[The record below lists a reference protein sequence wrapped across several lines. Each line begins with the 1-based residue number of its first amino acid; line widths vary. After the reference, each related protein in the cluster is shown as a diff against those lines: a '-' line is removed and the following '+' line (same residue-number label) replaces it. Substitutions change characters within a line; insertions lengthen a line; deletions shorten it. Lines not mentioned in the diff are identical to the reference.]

1 MLYLV
6 LLIGELKKRFL
17 KGLLLVKCAMILF
30 YVNVRIKMA
39 DVDLLLFKIA
49 STLKSKVDSKFP
61 EFDQLKLEQLL
72 SIVQFVMR
80 KDVFTVL
87 PTDFGKSVIFQVIPR
102 TCSMLAA
109 CGLDYPEKP
118 IIVVI

>member
-6 LLIGELKKRFL
+6 LLIGGLKKRFL
-17 KGLLLVKCAMILF
+17 KGLLLVKSAMILF

-39 DVDLLLFKIA
+39 DVDLLLFEIA
-49 STLKSKVDSKFP
+49 STLKSTVDSKFP
-61 EFDQLKLEQLL
+61 EFDQLKLEQVL

-87 PTDFGKSVIFQVIPR
+87 PTGFGKSVICLLYTSPSPR
-102 TCSMLAA
+102 DA
-109 CGLDYPEKP
+109 
-118 IIVVI
+118 